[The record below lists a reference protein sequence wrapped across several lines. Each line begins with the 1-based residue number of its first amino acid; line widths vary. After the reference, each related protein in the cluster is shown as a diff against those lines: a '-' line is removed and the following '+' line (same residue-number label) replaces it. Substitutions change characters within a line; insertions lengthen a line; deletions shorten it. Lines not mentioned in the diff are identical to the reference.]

1 MKMRRSILYRDLR
14 LVRFAGRAYKTAKTV
29 GTVSVLLASL
39 CIGIDIIREIR
50 KAASG

>member
-1 MKMRRSILYRDLR
+1 MKMQRAMLYRDLK
-14 LVRFAGRAYKTAKTV
+14 LIRFAGRAYKTAKTV
-29 GTVSVLLASL
+29 GTVSVLFASV